1 LFEFDSPTQQLKFEL
16 LSLSL
21 MLNEYKDDDRVISV
35 GDFKTFLENYIH
47 LVDLY
52 IKQENI
58 NMQLNEQV
66 MRLLG
71 ISL

>member
-1 LFEFDSPTQQLKFEL
+1 MFEFESPIQQLKFEL
-16 LSLSL
+16 LDLSL
-21 MLNEYKDDDRVISV
+21 TLNEYKDDDRVISV
-35 GDFKTFLENYIH
+35 GDFKAFLENYIH

-58 NMQLNEQV
+58 NKQLNEQV